1 MKKLTLTIILLF
13 SILFNANV
21 LRCQETCNASSLKY
35 QTAYAERT
43 TNDVDEDNVVD
54 DKNVRVR
61 ILEWIIKH
69 NITKKYQ
76 RIEEDELMDM
86 IEVGR

>member
-1 MKKLTLTIILLF
+1 MKKLILIIILLLNTIF
-13 SILFNANV
+13 SAGALM
-21 LRCQETCNASSLKY
+21 CQESSSVTDPKY
-35 QTAYAERT
+35 QAAHAEGT
-43 TNDVDEDNVVD
+43 TKDSNENNIVD

-69 NITKKYQ
+69 NITRKYQ

-86 IEVGR
+86 LEER